1 MRLEE
6 ERKRIRR
13 VLRQRAFAA
22 GFLVA
27 GLLVFTWPFV
37 RAPRLDLVRAFAH
50 LAVAWVLV
58 VIGLAAMAR
67 ALARGERAAGG
78 PEDERRG

>member
-1 MRLEE
+1 MRLEG
-6 ERKRIRR
+6 ERTRIRR
-13 VLRQRAFAA
+13 VLRQRAFAV

-37 RAPRLDLVRAFAH
+37 RAPRLDLVPAYAH

-67 ALARGERAAGG
+67 ALARGERATGRA
-78 PEDERRG
+78 EDEHRG